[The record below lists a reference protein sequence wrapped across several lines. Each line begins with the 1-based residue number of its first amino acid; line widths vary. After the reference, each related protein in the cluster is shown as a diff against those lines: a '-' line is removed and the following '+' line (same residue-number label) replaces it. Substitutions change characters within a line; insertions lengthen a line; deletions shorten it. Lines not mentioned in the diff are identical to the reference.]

1 VGYSIPPQA
10 DSGWIGEVGPGPSY
24 LDEESDAQN
33 NEFTNR
39 NTTFLAYNMLHL
51 AKILKEQD
59 GYPKYGNSREDW
71 DNGSRW
77 GFQNP
82 EYR

>member
-1 VGYSIPPQA
+1 
-10 DSGWIGEVGPGPSY
+10 
-24 LDEESDAQN
+24 
-33 NEFTNR
+33 
-39 NTTFLAYNMLHL
+39 MLHL

-77 GFQNP
+77 GFQSP
-82 EYR
+82 KYR

>member
-1 VGYSIPPQA
+1 MK
-10 DSGWIGEVGPGPSY
+10 E
-24 LDEESDAQN
+24 N
-33 NEFTNR
+33 N
-39 NTTFLAYNMLHL
+39 
-51 AKILKEQD
+51 

-77 GFQNP
+77 NFENP